1 MGKIKEVDMP
11 NEPMTE
17 ERLAEIRGREKAAT
31 QGPWVFEEPD
41 GKVLLGYTPKEVRV
55 CESGCLGSIA
65 SRFVCDMHSDWRYTY
80 KDKDEPLA
88 NAAFIAHARE
98 DIPALLD
105 EVERLRAENEK
116 LKEKFWESI
125 KIAKRL
131 VTIQYEKEM
140 QNIHEFSLR
149 YTMEH
154 NKK

>member
-1 MGKIKEVDMP
+1 MQKK
-11 NEPMTE
+11 PMTE

-105 EVERLRAENEK
+105 EVERLRAENEVFGK
-116 LKEKFWESI
+116 
-125 KIAKRL
+125 
-131 VTIQYEKEM
+131 
-140 QNIHEFSLR
+140 SLEDLELF
-149 YTMEH
+149 Y
-154 NKK
+154 